1 MLHSREILE
10 KFPSK
15 TGTRQ
20 AYPHKIPEALG
31 HIIRHEKIICIRIEK
46 EKVNVLVLRT
56 LFPYLKES
64 IVYWYVVKSERIH
77 HDE

>member
-1 MLHSREILE
+1 MNMLHSREILE

-31 HIIRHEKIICIRIEK
+31 HIIRHEKIICVRIEK
-46 EKVNVLVLRT
+46 EKVNVLLLCR
-56 LFPYLKES
+56 LFLYLKGA
-64 IVYWYVVKSERIH
+64 IVYWYV
-77 HDE
+77 DEK